1 MITITQDATTQDGTT
16 VARARIGLI
25 DPATYRISLHLMADL
40 VIGTITFALMVTLL
54 SLAAGLMITLAGIP
68 ILVATLLVARG
79 IGEFKRRCA
88 HAVLG
93 VEAAAPV
100 HTSRGVRDRLR
111 DRADWHAVVYAALL
125 FPVGVFT
132 GTITLAGWATAAAA
146 ITSPFYVGWIDSVP
160 RVAGISLDDP
170 IAVVGTVLGGL
181 ILLLV
186 MPAVVRTL
194 ARLDA
199 ILVQRLLT

>member
-1 MITITQDATTQDGTT
+1 MITTIEDTTTQDAPN
-16 VARARIGLI
+16 VARPRIGLI
-25 DPATYRISLHLMADL
+25 DSTTYRISLHLMADL
-40 VIGTITFALMVTLL
+40 VIGTITFTLIGTLL

-68 ILVATLLVARG
+68 ILVGTLLVARG
-79 IGEFKRRCA
+79 IGEFERRRA
-88 HAVLG
+88 SAVLG
-93 VEAAAPV
+93 VEVAAPV
-100 HTSRGVRDRLR
+100 HTSRRVRDRLR
-111 DRADWHAVVYAALL
+111 DQADWRAVVYATAL
-125 FPVGVFT
+125 FPVGVIT

-146 ITSPFYVGWIDSVP
+146 ITSPFYVGLIDTVP

-170 IAVVGTVLGGL
+170 IGVVGTVLAGL

-199 ILVQRLLT
+199 ILVQRLLA